1 MAIPQYGMESL
12 GNGQGIDKKV
22 GKIINA
28 TGAAAVSLTAAD
40 SGATIVIA
48 GGTNGAAACNLPHI
62 LGQDGLEFT
71 FLLVAANGTGDWD
84 IDARDGVD
92 FFHGSI
98 VSVEGTNDVGIDF
111 ASGSSHDQLTLAAS
125 KGAAGDQ
132 IHIMSAGGRWWV
144 KGVTNDQDGWAVGTA
159 SANT

>member
-71 FLLVAANGTGDWD
+71 FLLVAANGTGDFD
-84 IDARDGVD
+84 IDSKDGVD
-92 FFHGSI
+92 FFIGSI
-98 VSVEGTNDVGIDF
+98 ISCEAGTDAGIDF
-111 ASGSSHDQLTLAAS
+111 NGSSHDQLSLAAS
-125 KGAAGDQ
+125 AGAAGDRMQ
-132 IHIMSAGGRWWV
+132 VTSAGGRWWIQ
-144 KGVTNDQDGWAVGTA
+144 GVTNDLNGWAVGTD